1 MENFNNQ
8 FCELLP
14 HACNAGIE
22 KPQAAVKAQIKP
34 IDRHATVQNKNYQKP
49 WSIFGDVYWI

>member
-1 MENFNNQ
+1 MENFKNQ
-8 FCELLP
+8 TCEFLP

-22 KPQAAVKAQIKP
+22 KPKPAVKPENKP
-34 IDRHATVQNKNYQKP
+34 VMNHVRAERNNFQKP